1 MAVNSSS
8 SILHLD
14 STITRNWVILYQRA
28 SVWCV
33 VMRFAFVNAIGSEW
47 LLMIIINKSDYMII
61 LGSVCATREI
71 WFTCNVHTYIIVYF
85 YCVSF
90 ILRFCKRNTFEMKWI
105 WKHLA
110 QTNSWGIFLFF
121 VVCDFVKMMLFCR
134 NIFKWIFLVL
144 LVWYIGVG
152 DWFIYFCVSFINVLL
167 RVFSIC

>member
-1 MAVNSSS
+1 MTIYWMKLPNHM
-8 SILHLD
+8 ILWSFIFFNKNFKPLK
-14 STITRNWVILYQRA
+14 TK
-28 SVWCV
+28 
-33 VMRFAFVNAIGSEW
+33 
-47 LLMIIINKSDYMII
+47 LLVLCNTHYII
-61 LGSVCATREI
+61 ATSGI

-134 NIFKWIFLVL
+134 NIFKWILLVL

-152 DWFIYFCVSFINVLL
+152 DWFIYFCVFFINVLL
-167 RVFSIC
+167 SVFSIC